1 MNAIISGTTVIVSAL
16 FAILVLK
23 QYSERKKMH
32 QLMWGIALALW
43 AVGVGAEFLA
53 TLGDWTTWTYRAYYI
68 AGALLIP
75 AWLGLGTLYLV
86 ASRRIANNAFGIVAI
101 LSVIGIALIATWEID
116 PTRLRA
122 TPDQFVP
129 LKIYP
134 FFPIQLL
141 LITLNIFGTIAFVGG
156 ALWSA
161 WHFVRAQIHGGRVLA
176 TMLIAIGGGIAAG
189 AHSLGVLSG
198 IELFRVSEFVAVLF
212 IFAGFMLSN
221 SPAKQTAPTPRAAG

>member
-1 MNAIISGTTVIVSAL
+1 
-16 FAILVLK
+16 
-23 QYSERKKMH
+23 
-32 QLMWGIALALW
+32 
-43 AVGVGAEFLA
+43 
-53 TLGDWTTWTYRAYYI
+53 
-68 AGALLIP
+68 
-75 AWLGLGTLYLV
+75 LYLV
-86 ASRRIANNAFGIVAI
+86 APRRAADLALGIVAI

-122 TPDQFVP
+122 TQDQFVP

-141 LITLNIFGTIAFVGG
+141 LIALNIFGTIAFVGG

-161 WHFVRAQIHGGRVLA
+161 LHFARLRAQGERLLA
-176 TMLIAIGGGIAAG
+176 TVLIAIGGGIAAG

-221 SPAKQTAPTPRAAG
+221 SPAKQTTPTPRAAG

>member
-1 MNAIISGTTVIVSAL
+1 MIVSAV
-16 FAILVLK
+16 FAILVLG
-23 QYSERKKMH
+23 QYIERKKMH

-43 AVGVGAEFLA
+43 TLGVGAEFLA
-53 TLGDWTTWTYRAYYI
+53 TLGDWSVWTYRAYYI

-86 ASRRIANNAFGIVAI
+86 APRRVADLALGIVAI

-122 TPDQFVP
+122 TQDQFVP

-141 LITLNIFGTIAFVGG
+141 LIALNIFGTIAFVGG

-161 WHFVRAQIHGGRVLA
+161 LHFARLRAQGERLLA
-176 TMLIAIGGGIAAG
+176 TVLIAIGGGIAAG

-198 IELFRVSEFVAVLF
+198 IELFRVSELGAVLF
-212 IFAGFMLSN
+212 IFAGFILSN
-221 SPAKQTAPTPRAAG
+221 SPAKQ

>member
-1 MNAIISGTTVIVSAL
+1 MSFNAVISGATVIVSAL
-16 FAILVLK
+16 FAILVLN
-23 QYSERKKMH
+23 QYRERKKMH

-43 AVGVGAEFLA
+43 AIGVGAEFLA
-53 TLGDWTTWTYRAYYI
+53 TLGDWSVWMYRAYYI

-86 ASRRIANNAFGIVAI
+86 ASRRVAHSALGIVTI
-101 LSVIGIALIATWEID
+101 LSVIGILLIATWEID
-116 PTRLRA
+116 PARLRA

-141 LITLNIFGTIAFVGG
+141 LIALNIFGTVAFVGG
-156 ALWSA
+156 ALWSTF
-161 WHFVRAQIHGGRVLA
+161 HFVRAHIHGGRVLA
-176 TMLIAIGGGIAAG
+176 TVLIAIGGGIAAG

-198 IELFRVSEFVAVLF
+198 IELFRVSEFIAVLF

-221 SPAKQTAPTPRAAG
+221 SPAKQ